1 MTPDVLAT
9 LAATIYQAHD
19 GHMGLPECVATA
31 ETLWNFAFERCKP
44 VPSVTP
50 DRARLAGVV

>member
-1 MTPDVLAT
+1 MTPDVLAA
-9 LAATIYQAHD
+9 LAATIYQAHEGRLSFD
-19 GHMGLPECVATA
+19 RCLDDA
-31 ETLWNFAFERCKP
+31 ESLWDLAFERCKP